1 MTDYP
6 EGTLGEAAKTG
17 AGAGF
22 LVGAM
27 LTSEGNPFVGIPIAM
42 GIGALANAGRHIV
55 KTVRASNQ
63 DVKRMREHDARLAE
77 YRTRKNRNLNNYQ
90 FKDIK

>member
-6 EGTLGEAAKTG
+6 EGTFGEAVKHG
-17 AGAGF
+17 AGGGF

-27 LTSEGNPFVGIPIAM
+27 LTADGNPFVGIPIAM
-42 GIGALANAGRHIV
+42 GVGAAINATRHVV

-63 DVKRMREHDARLAE
+63 DVKRMRAQDEAREA
-77 YRTRKNRNLNNYQ
+77 RKNRNLNEYQ

>member
-6 EGTLGEAAKTG
+6 EGTFGEAAKKG

-27 LTSEGNPFVGIPIAM
+27 LTADGNPFVGIPIAM
-42 GIGALANAGRHIV
+42 GVGAAINATRHVV

-63 DVKRMREHDARLAE
+63 DVKRMRAQDEAREA
-77 YRTRKNRNLNNYQ
+77 RKNRNLSTYQ

>member
-6 EGTLGEAAKTG
+6 EGTFGEAVKHG
-17 AGAGF
+17 AGGGF

-27 LTSEGNPFVGIPIAM
+27 LTADGNPFVGIPLAM
-42 GIGALANAGRHIV
+42 GVGAVANATRYVV

-63 DVKRMREHDARLAE
+63 DVKRMRAQDEAREA
-77 YRTRKNRNLNNYQ
+77 RKNRNLNGHQ

>member
-6 EGTLGEAAKTG
+6 EGTFGESLKKG
-17 AGAGF
+17 AGGGF

-27 LTSEGNPFVGIPIAM
+27 LTADGNPFVGIPIAM
-42 GIGALANAGRHIV
+42 TAGALISGTRHVV

-63 DVKRMREHDARLAE
+63 DVKRMRTQDEAREA
-77 YRTRKNRNLNNYQ
+77 RKNRNLNNYQ